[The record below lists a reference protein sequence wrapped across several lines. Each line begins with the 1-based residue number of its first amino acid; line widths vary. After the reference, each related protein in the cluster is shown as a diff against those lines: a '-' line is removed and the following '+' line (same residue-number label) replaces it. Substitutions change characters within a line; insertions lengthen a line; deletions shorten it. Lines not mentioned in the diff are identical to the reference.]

1 MKIGFKINQ
10 NKKKIIIN
18 WINYE
23 LNHQNSIKIQSK
35 LKSMKN
41 STSQFNSIKIDFKI
55 NKIRKKLSLIK
66 LTIN

>member
-23 LNHQNSIKIQSK
+23 LNHQNSIE

-41 STSQFNSIKIDFKI
+41 STSQLNSIKIDFKI